1 MRSLSRW
8 LLLACCLALVLPEVR
23 ATHIIGGQLE
33 MTPASGRAGHF
44 RVTVVYYFNDDA
56 NRENYPEASLSIFRK
71 RDHQPLLRFVATDL
85 GPRTPLVYTNAVC
98 ARFRNLR
105 VSVGR
110 YEAIVQ
116 LDPDVY
122 DDPQG
127 YYLTHS
133 SCCRNEG
140 VVNIRYAIQLGPVTS
155 TQIGH
160 IFYLEFPPLKR
171 SGRPFKNTPPRFT
184 QPNGEYACRG
194 EPFRYPFRATDA
206 DGDELRY
213 SLVTSLL
220 AGNIPNTGP
229 APYPSVAWETGF
241 AADNPMPGN
250 PGLRVD
256 PRSGD
261 VSVTPTALGLF
272 AFAVKVEEFR
282 NGQKI
287 GEVRRDFQLLVVDC
301 PTVVPPEPVVSID
314 GEAPGTTTA
323 RLCTGGSVGL
333 RATVN
338 PDWEYQWQRDGLNL
352 PGATEATFVATQ
364 PGAYTVVV
372 SLQTRCSRV
381 STSRTVTITP
391 FSPTA
396 KLFFSGPSKLC
407 FDGGT
412 VTLRA
417 PQPDPAA
424 RTTFAYAWFRDGQ
437 PQAPTTDSLTVS
449 QPGRYWATV
458 RDLTLGCLAP
468 TDTVVV
474 EQGRPQRAGLVA
486 VGNSVIC
493 PDDSVKLTA
502 SGGETYRWSR
512 DGQAIS
518 GVTSP
523 ELTVRR
529 SGVYVVT
536 ALDSAGCGA
545 AAPPFRVQA
554 VSGVDLELDSI
565 PRICGTAAPTVALV
579 ARPTG
584 GIFSGNGVSGTQ
596 FSPRR
601 AGLGAHEV
609 AYTVRVSPQC
619 PVSTVRRWAVV
630 AEAPTIRLPEEIRL
644 PKGSTT
650 LFRPILTGSPVRLTW
665 SPPQFLSSDTVA
677 APRLSGLE
685 TDATYTLTVENAA
698 GCRVGATVRVV
709 VFQKIYLPDVFTPNG
724 DGLNDVWEL
733 KGLEE
738 YPRAEL
744 RVFDRWGVLVYR
756 SEAPATRPF
765 DGTRD
770 GQPLPTGSYPY
781 TLRPAPGEPVL
792 RGAVV
797 IAR

>member
-1 MRSLSRW
+1 MRVLLRW
-8 LLLACCLALVLPEVR
+8 LPLALCLTLLLPEAR
-23 ATHIIGGQLE
+23 ATHIVGGHLE
-33 MTPASGRAGHF
+33 MVPASGRAGHF
-44 RVTVVYYFNDDA
+44 RVTVVYYFNDAA
-56 NRENYPEASLSIFRK
+56 NRENYPEAFLAIYRK
-71 RDHQPLLRFVATDL
+71 RDNQPMLRFVANDL
-85 GPRTPLVYTNAVC
+85 GPRTPLVYANEAC

-110 YEAIVQ
+110 YEAVVQ
-116 LDPDVY
+116 LNPDVY

-127 YYLTHS
+127 YYLAHP

-140 VVNIRYAIQLGPVTS
+140 ALNIRYAIQLGPVTS
-155 TQIGH
+155 SQIGH

-171 SGRPFKNTPPRFT
+171 GGRFFRNTSPVFS
-184 QPNGEYACRG
+184 QPNGEYACVG

-220 AGNIPNTGP
+220 TGNIPTTAP
-229 APYPSVAWETGF
+229 APYPTVAWETGF
-241 AADNPMPGN
+241 SAETPMRGN

-256 PRSGD
+256 PRSGGL
-261 VSVTPTALGLF
+261 SVTPTALGLF

-301 PTVVPPEPVVSID
+301 PTVAPPEPVVDIE

-323 RLCTGGSVGL
+323 RLCTGGRVGL

-338 PDWEYQWQRDGLNL
+338 PAWEYQWQRDGLNL
-352 PGATEATFVATQ
+352 PGATAPTLTAVQ

-372 SLQTRCSRV
+372 SLQTQCSRV
-381 STSRTVTITP
+381 STSRTVTIAP
-391 FSPTA
+391 VSPTA
-396 KLFFSGPSKLC
+396 RLVFSGPSQLC
-407 FDGGT
+407 ADGST

-424 RTTFAYAWFRDGQ
+424 RTAFAYAWFRGGQ
-437 PQAPTTDSLTVS
+437 PLAATADSLVVN
-449 QPGRYWATV
+449 QPGRYWVVA
-458 RDLTLGCLAP
+458 RDLTLGCLVP
-468 TDTVVV
+468 TDTVAV
-474 EQGRPQRAGLVA
+474 GRGQPVRASLAA

-493 PDDSVKLTA
+493 PDDSVGLTA

-512 DGQAIS
+512 DGQALP
-518 GVTSP
+518 GATGP
-523 ELTVRR
+523 TLTVRR
-529 SGVYVVT
+529 SGVYAVT
-536 ALDSAGCGA
+536 VLDSAGCGA

-554 VSGVDLELDSI
+554 VGGVDLAMDSI
-565 PRICGTAAPTVALV
+565 PSVCGTAAPPVALV
-579 ARPTG
+579 ARPG
-584 GIFSGNGVSGTQ
+584 GGTFSGAGVAGAE

-601 AGLGAHEV
+601 AGLGVHEV

-619 PVSTVRRWAVV
+619 PVSTVRRRVV
-630 AEAPTIRLPEEIRL
+630 VVEAPTIRLTDEIRL
-644 PKGSTT
+644 PKGGTTT
-650 LFRPILTGSPVRLTW
+650 LRPILTGGPVRLAW

-685 TDATYTLTVENAA
+685 TDAAYTLTAQNAA
-698 GCRVGATVRVV
+698 GCRAEATVRVV
-709 VFQKIYLPDVFTPNG
+709 VFQKIFIPDVFTPNG

-738 YPRAEL
+738 FPRAEL
-744 RVFDRWGVLVYR
+744 RIFDRWGALVYR
-756 SEAPATRPF
+756 SEAPAARPF

-770 GQPLPTGSYPY
+770 GQPLPPGSYAY
-781 TLRPAPGEPVL
+781 TLRPAPGEPML
-792 RGAVV
+792 RGVVV